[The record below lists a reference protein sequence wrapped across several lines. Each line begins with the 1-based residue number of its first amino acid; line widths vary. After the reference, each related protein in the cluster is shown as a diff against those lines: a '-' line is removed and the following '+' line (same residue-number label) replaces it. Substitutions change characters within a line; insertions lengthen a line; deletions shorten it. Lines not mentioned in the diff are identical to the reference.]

1 MTATARQIA
10 ILRADT
16 MVGSDFILPVLFKR
30 VLQDGFPKTENV
42 YALMRE
48 GGFTV
53 EIQQVEIDPTVDMS
67 DALEAAFREMLAY
80 RPVFV
85 DTETGRVFVT
95 RSMGGGCDFVAEDGN
110 LFEAF
115 GLTLPESTDGLY
127 QVVYGSRIRMMRIAI
142 IRQACPNLSVDAIRA
157 AIHDGGAVTM
167 TRREVARTLLAALAQ
182 SAMRHRDITNGR
194 ITNEFGCY
202 TPADIITV
210 RQFA

>member
-30 VLQDGFPKTENV
+30 VIQDGFPQTENI

-48 GGFTV
+48 GGFAV
-53 EIQQVEIDPTVDMS
+53 ETQTVEIDPAVAMS
-67 DALEAAFREMLAY
+67 DALQAAFREVLTH
-80 RPVFV
+80 RPVFI

-115 GLTLPESTDGLY
+115 GVSLPTDNEGLF
-127 QVVYGSRIRMMRIAI
+127 QVVYGSRIRMLPVAV
-142 IRQACPNLSVDAIRA
+142 IRQAKPKLSMAEIKEATDTGSPIA
-157 AIHDGGAVTM
+157 M
-167 TRREVARTLLAALAQ
+167 SRREIACTLLAAMGQA
-182 SAMRHRDITNGR
+182 AIRHRDITEGR
-194 ITNEFGCY
+194 ITNEFGY
-202 TPADIITV
+202 YKPADIVTV
-210 RQFA
+210 RRFA

>member
-16 MVGSDFILPVLFKR
+16 MIGSDFILPVLFKR

-48 GGFTV
+48 GGFAV
-53 EIQQVEIDPTVDMS
+53 EIQQVEIDPTVAMS
-67 DALEAAFREMLAY
+67 DALEAAFREMLTH

-115 GLTLPESTDGLY
+115 GLTLPREAEGLF
-127 QVVYGSRIRMMRIAI
+127 QVVYGSRVRMLPVAV
-142 IRQACPNLSVDAIRA
+142 IRQAKPKLSMAEIKEATDSGSPIPMSA
-157 AIHDGGAVTM
+157 
-167 TRREVARTLLAALAQ
+167 REIACTLLAAMAQ
-182 SAMRHRDITNGR
+182 SALRHRDITNGR

-202 TPADIITV
+202 KPADIVTV
-210 RQFA
+210 RRFA